1 MLFYFS
7 YCKSKRICIFESVQN
22 KRVYKISE
30 AKDRIKNYC
39 ALQDRCQWD
48 VRQKL
53 SEWGVLANTKNIIMK
68 ELINDSFIDEERYA
82 RAFCRG
88 KFRIKK
94 WGRRK
99 IEFELK
105 KKNISFVCIKKGM
118 EEIEMDEY
126 LKELENQAE
135 KKNNLI
141 KDKNHFKRKS
151 KLAKYLTNRGFENNL
166 VWEKI
171 KEIYNK

>member
-1 MLFYFS
+1 M
-7 YCKSKRICIFESVQN
+7 QN

-30 AKDRIKNYC
+30 AKERIKNYC

-53 SEWGVLANTKNIIMK
+53 SEWRLLENTKNIIII

-82 RAFCRG
+82 RSFCRG

-105 KKNISFVCIKKGM
+105 KKNISSVCIKKGM

-151 KLAKYLTNRGFENNL
+151 KLAKYLINRGFENNL

>member
-1 MLFYFS
+1 M
-7 YCKSKRICIFESVQN
+7 QN
-22 KRVYKISE
+22 KRIYKISE
-30 AKDRIKNYC
+30 AIIRIKDYC

-48 VRQKL
+48 VRNKL
-53 SEWGVLANTKNIIMK
+53 TEWGLLENTKDIIMI

-82 RAFCRG
+82 RSFCRG

-105 KKNISFVCIKKGM
+105 KKNISSVCIKKGM
-118 EEIEMDEY
+118 EEIDMEEY
-126 LKELENQAE
+126 LMELGVQAE

-141 KDKNHFKRKS
+141 KEKNHFKRKT
-151 KLAKYLTNRGFENNL
+151 KLAKYLINKGFESNL
-166 VWEKI
+166 VWDKL
-171 KEIYNK
+171 KEMSDK

>member
-1 MLFYFS
+1 M
-7 YCKSKRICIFESVQN
+7 QN
-22 KRVYKISE
+22 KRVYKISD
-30 AKDRIKNYC
+30 AISRIKDYC

-53 SEWGVLANTKNIIMK
+53 NEWGLLENTKDIIMM
-68 ELINDSFIDEERYA
+68 ELINDGFIDEERFS
-82 RAFCRG
+82 RSFCRG
-88 KFRIKK
+88 KFQIKK

-105 KKNISFVCIKKGM
+105 MKKISSVCIKKGM
-118 EEIEMDEY
+118 EEIEMEEY
-126 LKELENQAE
+126 LRQLENQVE
-135 KKNNLI
+135 KKNRLL
-141 KDKNHFKRKS
+141 KEKNYFKRKS
-151 KLAKYLTNRGFENNL
+151 KLAKYLINRGFESNL

>member
-1 MLFYFS
+1 M
-7 YCKSKRICIFESVQN
+7 QN
-22 KRVYKISE
+22 KRIYKISE
-30 AKDRIKNYC
+30 AKERIKNYC

-53 SEWGVLANTKNIIMK
+53 SEWGLLVNTKNIIMK

-82 RAFCRG
+82 RSFCRG

-105 KKNISFVCIKKGM
+105 KKYISSVCIKKGM

-141 KDKNHFKRKS
+141 KDKNHFKRKG
-151 KLAKYLTNRGFENNL
+151 KLAKYLINRGFENNL

>member
-1 MLFYFS
+1 M
-7 YCKSKRICIFESVQN
+7 QN

-30 AKDRIKNYC
+30 AKERIKNYC

-53 SEWGVLANTKNIIMK
+53 SEWGLLEKTKNIIMI
-68 ELINDSFIDEERYA
+68 ELIDDSFIDEERYA
-82 RAFCRG
+82 RSFCRG

-141 KDKNHFKRKS
+141 KDKNHFQRKS
-151 KLAKYLTNRGFENNL
+151 KLAKYLINRGFENNL

>member
-1 MLFYFS
+1 M
-7 YCKSKRICIFESVQN
+7 I
-22 KRVYKISE
+22 
-30 AKDRIKNYC
+30 
-39 ALQDRCQWD
+39 
-48 VRQKL
+48 
-53 SEWGVLANTKNIIMK
+53 

-82 RAFCRG
+82 RSFCRG

-105 KKNISFVCIKKGM
+105 KKNISSVCIKKGM

-151 KLAKYLTNRGFENNL
+151 KLAKYLINRGFESNL

-171 KEIYNK
+171 KEMYNKQYF

>member
-1 MLFYFS
+1 M
-7 YCKSKRICIFESVQN
+7 QN

-30 AKDRIKNYC
+30 AKERIKNYC

-53 SEWGVLANTKNIIMK
+53 SEWGISENTKNIIMI

-82 RAFCRG
+82 RSFCRG

-105 KKNISFVCIKKGM
+105 KKNIFSVCIKKGM

-151 KLAKYLTNRGFENNL
+151 KLAKYLINRGFENNL